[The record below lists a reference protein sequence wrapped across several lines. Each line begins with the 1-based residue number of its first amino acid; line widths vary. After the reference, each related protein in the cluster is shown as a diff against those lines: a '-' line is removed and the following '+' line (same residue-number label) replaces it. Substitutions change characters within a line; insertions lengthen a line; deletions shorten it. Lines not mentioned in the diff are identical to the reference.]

1 VPGLRDA
8 DRWVLPDRERRR
20 RGQHLRG
27 PSPVLSRRFNSAP
40 AMVVGRCTSSPRRW
54 PRRTTRSR
62 PWRCCTCMHTPDPIG
77 FFTHHPDKTTYQ
89 KMLNGAYN
97 RGEWWDGMK
106 AAFDGCKT
114 TDVLG
119 CFARSSN
126 GAIAVD
132 HAAAIV
138 GLHAGAGRGHPVR
151 CAGVGDRPRS
161 LLGQPTR
168 SHRCRPSTRS
178 PPAPASCSCPCIPP
192 APDRA
197 RAAGL
202 SGRSRSRR
210 AGLAGPA
217 RRP

>member
-1 VPGLRDA
+1 MGASRSRTTASWSALTGPFASTIPTLQLRPGD
-8 DRWVLPDRERRR
+8 
-20 RGQHLRG
+20 GRG
-27 PSPVLSRRFNSAP
+27 PLHFESSAL
-40 AMVVGRCTSSPRRW
+40 ATAYYSLK
-54 PRRTTRSR
+54 TLALLH
-62 PWRCCTCMHTPDPIG
+62 MHTPDPIG